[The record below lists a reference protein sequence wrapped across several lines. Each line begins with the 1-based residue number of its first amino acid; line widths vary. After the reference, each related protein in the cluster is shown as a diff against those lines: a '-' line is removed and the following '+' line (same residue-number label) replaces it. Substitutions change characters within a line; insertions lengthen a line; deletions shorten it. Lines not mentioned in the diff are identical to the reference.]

1 MRKNIVAIILILCS
15 TTISA
20 QEIKIE
26 FNSGI
31 GSYAMNGLKDLNA
44 YYLKNLPVV
53 AKITDDFPI
62 QPFYSIG
69 LIYQTNSIFS
79 VGLTGSFVTT
89 GSRISYKDYSGEL
102 VFDNVVKAYSPGI
115 QFGFVLV
122 DKKLHLSQET
132 NISYAFTNLEMKEK
146 IINQTDENVFKS
158 NSIMLEPRFR
168 VSYLINRFEL
178 GAKAGYLIDF
188 GGKYY
193 LDGKKDS
200 FLQNPQS
207 DNSLKN
213 KWSGFRLG
221 LFVGFAFD

>member
-15 TTISA
+15 IAISA

-26 FNSGI
+26 FNSGM
-31 GSYAMNGLKDLNA
+31 GSYDMNDLKELNA
-44 YYLKNLPVV
+44 YYLKNLPVA
-53 AKITDDFPI
+53 AKITDNFPT

-69 LIYQTNSIFS
+69 LIYQTNSMFS
-79 VGLTGSFVTT
+79 FGLTGSFVTT

-102 VFDNVVKAYSPGI
+102 VYDNVVKAYSPGI
-115 QFGFVLV
+115 QFGLILV

-146 IINQTDENVFKS
+146 IINQASEDDFKS
-158 NSIMLEPRFR
+158 NSILLEPRLR
-168 VSYLINRFEL
+168 VSYLIDRFEL

-188 GGKYY
+188 GSKYY
-193 LDGKKDS
+193 LDGKNDS

-221 LFVGFAFD
+221 LFVGFVFV